1 MNEANDDLTANERAA
16 FSALRRDVPPSEE
29 LEREVVNALAAR
41 GLLRPP
47 AAARRGW
54 LRPIALACAAAAILA
69 IGVVIGSRGHGGR
82 PIGTALPRY
91 VLVLEGP
98 GEPPA
103 DEEAQRVREY
113 KLWARQVAAEG
124 HLVSGEKLGPE
135 ALRLG
140 IPDGFPAGGAESVRG
155 YFVIAARDE
164 REALEIARG
173 CPHLRHGGW
182 IVVRPIAPV

>member
-1 MNEANDDLTANERAA
+1 MNEGNDDLTAAERAA
-16 FSALRRDVPPSEE
+16 FAALRSDVPPPKE

-41 GLLRPP
+41 GLLRAP
-47 AAARRGW
+47 AEARPAW
-54 LRPIALACAAAAILA
+54 LRPFALAGTAAALLA
-69 IGVVIGSRGHGGR
+69 IGVGIGSRGHGGR
-82 PIGTALPRY
+82 PIEAALPRY
-91 VLVLEGP
+91 VLFLEGP
-98 GEPPA
+98 GEPAA
-103 DEEAQRVREY
+103 DEEARRVQEY

-124 HLVSGEKLGPE
+124 HLVSGEKLAPE
-135 ALRLG
+135 AIRLG
-140 IPDGFPAGGAESVRG
+140 ISDGVPAGGAESVRG